1 MPDALKL
8 SIIKGTA
15 AGMLHLHSQ
24 GVVHRDLAARNIL
37 LDGALRAKV
46 CDFGMSRV
54 VLDNRTNQTEADIG
68 PVKWMVCNSK
78 VWDVN
83 RMLGT

>member
-1 MPDALKL
+1 MSDAMKL

-15 AGMLHLHSQ
+15 AGMLHLHRQ

-37 LDGALRAKV
+37 LDGALRPKV

-54 VLDNRTNQTEADIG
+54 VLDNRSNSTNSAVG
-68 PVKWMVCNSK
+68 PIKWMV
-78 VWDVN
+78 
-83 RMLGT
+83 